1 MLKNLFH
8 QSKKNPEPERENNY
22 RMPSIE
28 KTPKIKPFV
37 MPTTTYD
44 DEIPVLQARLQTRK
58 EIAQQDA
65 KIGDHLA
72 YYRNTLE
79 INRLEQAIEKK
90 RNEKNK

>member
-8 QSKKNPEPERENNY
+8 QSQKNTEPEKANNY

-28 KTPKIKPFV
+28 KTPKVKPFV
-37 MPTTTYD
+37 MPSTTYD
-44 DEIPVLQARLQTRK
+44 DPINILQARLQTRR

-90 RNEKNK
+90 RKEENK